1 MLSSSADPTAGFV
14 CNCTACMAAPGLPEG
29 AAAMAAPAYSVN
41 ALLLR
46 DSMRWNYGSP
56 FGTSAGVSYSFLQS
70 VPSYYAAN
78 DGERNN
84 FQAFTAAEEAGARR
98 ALANFSEVANIG
110 FTEVGGVGTITFGT
124 ALFSSSYQ
132 AYAYYP
138 ERTGTYQEQGDVW
151 LNNYWTNNNDQ
162 TAGGYGY
169 MTMLHE
175 IGHAVGLKHSFDASY
190 GPVLPAAEDSRRFTV
205 MSYSR
210 DPLANIEPS
219 TLMLYDIAALQY
231 LYGANYSTRAGN
243 TVYSWANGVRTLET
257 IWDGGGTDQIDASN
271 QTGVVTIDL
280 REGGFS
286 SIGAF
291 ASNVAIAFGAV
302 IENARGGSAADFL
315 IGNDTANELNG
326 GLGADTLTGGGGA
339 DRFVIA
345 NPVAGIDWVTDFSSN
360 EDLLVLDRTAFGLS
374 GTGSLAAL
382 GISFVTSGSP
392 PSATR
397 TLIYNTTTGLVSWD
411 ADGSGALGS
420 IGIVN
425 VTPASAQTRSGTLGT
440 LSGWKLAASGDFN
453 HDGTD
458 DLIWRNLSSG
468 QNVLWTMEDG
478 RPAGS
483 GGDLGTFTGWEI
495 GALGDFDADG
505 TADILWSNTAS
516 GQNFVWLLD
525 AGQPRE
531 TFFGG
536 NIPGWAL
543 AASAD
548 LNGDGMTDLLWRN
561 VESGQN
567 YLWLMNHGQ
576 PYASYWLGTI
586 PGWQIGGSGDL
597 NGDGTDDL
605 LWRNNAT
612 GEVYLWLMQNGQ
624 PGYSWSLGSLSGW
637 DLVAAADFNGD
648 ATDDLL
654 WRNGA
659 TGQQSIWMMGG
670 GQRRSEQVVPAGASQ
685 PVVGAADYTGDGIAD
700 MVTRDANAAFSLVDI
715 ATGGSR
721 LPTLTASNWAVA

>member
-1 MLSSSADPTAGFV
+1 MG
-14 CNCTACMAAPGLPEG
+14 AAGLPEG
-29 AAAMAAPAYSVN
+29 AAALAAPAYSVN

-56 FGTSAGVSYSFLQS
+56 LGTSTGVSYSFLQS
-70 VPSYYAAN
+70 VPGYYAPD
-78 DGERNN
+78 DGEHNN
-84 FQAFTAAEEAGARR
+84 FQPFTAAQEAGARR

-124 ALFSSSYQ
+124 ARFASSYQ

-138 ERTGTYQEQGDVW
+138 QRTGTYQEQGDIW
-151 LNNYWTNNNDQ
+151 LNNYWANNNDQ

-190 GPVLPAAEDSRRFTV
+190 GPVLPAGEESRRFTV

-210 DPLANIEPS
+210 NPLANIEPA

-257 IWDGGGTDQIDASN
+257 LWDGGGTDEIDASN
-271 QTGVVTIDL
+271 QTGAVTIDL
-280 REGGFS
+280 REGAFS
-286 SIGAF
+286 SIGGF
-291 ASNVAIAFGAV
+291 ASNVAVAFGAV
-302 IENARGGSAADFL
+302 IENGRGGSAADFL
-315 IGNDTANELNG
+315 IGNDTANRLNG
-326 GLGADTLTGGGGA
+326 GLGADSLTGGGGV
-339 DRFVIA
+339 DRFVLA
-345 NPVAGIDWVTDFSSN
+345 NPGVGIDWVTDFNSS
-360 EDLLVLDRTAFGLS
+360 EDLLVLDRAAFGLA
-374 GTGSLAAL
+374 GAGSLAAL

-392 PSATR
+392 LSAAP
-397 TLIYNTTTGLVSWD
+397 TLVYDTTTGLVSWD
-411 ADGSGALGS
+411 ADGSGASGS
-420 IGIVN
+420 IGLVN
-425 VTPASAQTRSGTLGT
+425 VTMAASQMRSGALITLP
-440 LSGWKLAASGDFN
+440 GWKLAASGDFN
-453 HDGTD
+453 DDGTD
-458 DLIWRNLSSG
+458 DLVWRNLASG
-468 QNVLWTMEDG
+468 QNVLWTMDNG
-478 RPAGS
+478 QHVGT
-483 GGDLGTFTGWEI
+483 GDLGTFTGWEI

-525 AGQPRE
+525 GGQPRE

-561 VESGQN
+561 VASGQN
-567 YLWLMNHGQ
+567 YLWLMDHGQ
-576 PYASYWLGTI
+576 PYSTYWLGTI

-605 LWRNNAT
+605 LWRNSAT
-612 GEVYLWLMQNGQ
+612 GEAYLWLMQDGQ

-637 DLVAAADFNGD
+637 ELVATADFNGD

-654 WRNGA
+654 WRNGT
-659 TGQQSIWMMGG
+659 TGQQSIWRMAG
-670 GQRRSEQVVPAGASQ
+670 GQRVSEQAVPIGAGL
-685 PVVGAADYTGDGIAD
+685 PVVGAADYTGDGTAD
-700 MVTRDANAAFSLVDI
+700 MVARDGNATFSLIDI
-715 ATGGSR
+715 AAGGSR
-721 LPTLTASNWAVA
+721 LPTLTASSWTVA